1 MACLYNRTWF
11 IESYGFENAF
21 KLGFFYDSDRKGVT
35 NEKMVMIKM
44 VLFLFILLYLIA
56 RILHIYEGLKLRGRY
71 DIHLCIH

>member
-21 KLGFFYDSDRKGVT
+21 KLGFFYDSDRKGMT

-44 VLFLFILLYLIA
+44 VLFLFIFTLFNSSNIT
-56 RILHIYEGLKLRGRY
+56 HI
-71 DIHLCIH
+71 